1 MSQERNIEVKVGAL
15 ILSAL
20 ALLAGLTFAMGGIS
34 FQPTYRVQVDFGNP
48 GGLTPGAPVRLAGVQ
63 VGKITEIEFRGAAP
77 EALAGGALVRVIT
90 EIEQRYQGAI
100 KADSRWFVSAHGVLG
115 EAFLA
120 IEPGSAEQPVLQDG
134 AVVRGISPPRLD
146 LLLSE
151 TYELLHRTYLGITNH
166 EDKLRETFD
175 GLHQT
180 LTGTGQFFE
189 RNATKLDAI
198 ADNLESLTQ
207 EANETLR
214 AARQQYVDNPRI
226 ERILGRIEAT
236 TVALERDVPPL
247 LRDARM
253 LTQNLDRTAAVLG
266 SDAQLQRYQQITR
279 NTEEMTE
286 EAQRA
291 LRDARRLI
299 DDVRSGKG
307 TVGMLLRDEA
317 MYDDIQELLRDLKQ
331 HPWKMFWRE

>member
-1 MSQERNIEVKVGAL
+1 
-15 ILSAL
+15 
-20 ALLAGLTFAMGGIS
+20 
-34 FQPTYRVQVDFGNP
+34 PTYQVQVDLGYP
-48 GGLTPGAPVRLAGVQ
+48 GGLTPGAPGRLAGVQ
-63 VGKITEIEFRGAAP
+63 VGKITAIEFRGAAP

-207 EANETLR
+207 EA
-214 AARQQYVDNPRI
+214 
-226 ERILGRIEAT
+226 
-236 TVALERDVPPL
+236 
-247 LRDARM
+247 
-253 LTQNLDRTAAVLG
+253 
-266 SDAQLQRYQQITR
+266 
-279 NTEEMTE
+279 
-286 EAQRA
+286 
-291 LRDARRLI
+291 
-299 DDVRSGKG
+299 
-307 TVGMLLRDEA
+307 
-317 MYDDIQELLRDLKQ
+317 
-331 HPWKMFWRE
+331 

>member
-15 ILSAL
+15 ILAAL
-20 ALLAGLTFAMGGIS
+20 ALLAGLTFVMGGIS
-34 FQPTYRVQVDFGNP
+34 FEPTYRVQVDFGNP
-48 GGLTPGAPVRLAGVQ
+48 GGLSPGAPVRLAGVQ
-63 VGKITEIEFRGAAP
+63 VGKVSEIAFRGATPDAV
-77 EALAGGALVRVIT
+77 ANGSLVRVIT
-90 EIEQRYQGAI
+90 EIEQRYQSAI
-100 KADSRWFVSAHGVLG
+100 KVDSRWFVSAHGVLG

-120 IEPGSAEQPVLQDG
+120 IEPGSAEPALADG

-180 LTGTGQFFE
+180 LTGTGRFFQH
-189 RNATKLDAI
+189 NATKLDAI
-198 ADNLESLTQ
+198 ADNLEALTQ

-214 AARQQYVDNPRI
+214 AARQQYVDNPRV

-247 LRDARM
+247 LSDART
-253 LTQNLDRTAAVLG
+253 LTQKLDRTAAVLG
-266 SDAQLQRYQQITR
+266 SEAQLQRYEQITR
-279 NTEEMTE
+279 NTEELTD